1 MRRSNSPRENGRPRP
16 VRSLVLG
23 YEVSVKRIVETQAQA
38 TRPCPSKEK
47 HSAIF
52 RHRIALV
59 SDNRDKEGAFAEAL
73 HLGGGTAQARA
84 AGRAVRVRAR
94 PTSQAVQAR

>member
-23 YEVSVKRIVETQAQA
+23 CEVSVKRIVETQAQA
-38 TRPCPSKEK
+38 TRPRPSKEK

-59 SDNRDKEGAFAEAL
+59 SDNRDKEDAFAEAL
-73 HLGGGTAQARA
+73 HLAAERLKRERQVGLSPLLRDLQAKL
-84 AGRAVRVRAR
+84 
-94 PTSQAVQAR
+94 